1 MLCPRLVPKDIPRN
15 HPCHIDDTDDD
26 CSQKVQCGKN
36 NIQNIHDGIPPLGIS
51 CVYIRNRQEDDKKLN
66 FLLTRHNVTRGR
78 EHDRC
83 TCRQH
88 LSSTKYHKMWQNA
101 MLSETYIK
109 TRSPFGIGRTRG
121 ASRCSL
127 MVILHKRYQHV
138 PDIIVCSSLKK
149 SNVLFQLLF
158 LYNVRLHLR
167 FSPAV
172 EVGLTLPGDAK
183 SLRGDVLGD
192 GAAGGG
198 VGPVAD
204 GDGGDKVGV
213 AADEAVVADLSAEL
227 VLAVVVAGDGAAAEI
242 TVLAYIAVADV
253 GQVADGVAPGKV
265 GVLRLDISAQMHTV
279 AGDGVDAHM
288 GEGTDVVVGAEVAAV
303 DLAGVDGGA
312 FVHGAVLDEGVGAD
326 DAACADG
333 GLAAQ
338 DGACEDDG
346 SRGNDHFGADL
357 HIAAADVYAV
367 CDVAQQHLFTLG
379 LGSVELC
386 LCGSQC
392 GCINILHREKP
403 PPKPTLAEAV
413 QTPAEEEMLYPR

>member
-1 MLCPRLVPKDIPRN
+1 MPRR
-15 HPCHIDDTDDD
+15 TDAERAPG
-26 CSQKVQCGKN
+26 QKESAGCGTGAPGRVGGGAKTETLTLLLF
-36 NIQNIHDGIPPLGIS
+36 Q
-51 CVYIRNRQEDDKKLN
+51 
-66 FLLTRHNVTRGR
+66 FLL
-78 EHDRC
+78 
-83 TCRQH
+83 
-88 LSSTKYHKMWQNA
+88 
-101 MLSETYIK
+101 
-109 TRSPFGIGRTRG
+109 
-121 ASRCSL
+121 
-127 MVILHKRYQHV
+127 
-138 PDIIVCSSLKK
+138 
-149 SNVLFQLLF
+149 
-158 LYNVRLHLR
+158 LYNVRLHFR

-227 VLAVVVAGDGAAAEI
+227 VLAVVVAGDGAAAEVA
-242 TVLAYIAVADV
+242 VLAHVAVADV

-265 GVLRLDISAQMHTV
+265 GVLRLDISAQMHTA

-288 GEGTDVVVGAEVAAV
+288 GEGADIVVGAEVAAV

-357 HIAAADVYAV
+357 HIAAADVHAV
-367 CDVAQQHLFTLG
+367 CDVAQQHLFALG
-379 LGSVELC
+379 LGGVELC

-392 GCINILHREKP
+392 GCIDVLHREKP
-403 PPKPTLAEAV
+403 PPKPPLAEAV

>member
-1 MLCPRLVPKDIPRN
+1 MRN
-15 HPCHIDDTDDD
+15 VRRGRVGGRAKTE
-26 CSQKVQCGKN
+26 N
-36 NIQNIHDGIPPLGIS
+36 LTLLFF
-51 CVYIRNRQEDDKKLN
+51 E
-66 FLLTRHNVTRGR
+66 FLL
-78 EHDRC
+78 
-83 TCRQH
+83 
-88 LSSTKYHKMWQNA
+88 
-101 MLSETYIK
+101 
-109 TRSPFGIGRTRG
+109 
-121 ASRCSL
+121 
-127 MVILHKRYQHV
+127 
-138 PDIIVCSSLKK
+138 
-149 SNVLFQLLF
+149 
-158 LYNVRLHLR
+158 LYNVCLHFR

-242 TVLAYIAVADV
+242 TVLAHVAVADV

-288 GEGTDVVVGAEVAAV
+288 GEGTDVVVRAEVAAV
-303 DLAGVDGGA
+303 DLTGVDGGA
-312 FVHGAVLDEGVGAD
+312 FVHGAVLDKGVGAD

-346 SRGNDHFGADL
+346 SRGNDYFRADL

-367 CDVAQQHLFTLG
+367 CDVAQQHLFALG

-403 PPKPTLAEAV
+403 PPKPPLAEAV

>member
-1 MLCPRLVPKDIPRN
+1 MVFI
-15 HPCHIDDTDDD
+15 I
-26 CSQKVQCGKN
+26 QKAAV
-36 NIQNIHDGIPPLGIS
+36 
-51 CVYIRNRQEDDKKLN
+51 RAAR
-66 FLLTRHNVTRGR
+66 RRGER
-78 EHDRC
+78 G
-83 TCRQH
+83 
-88 LSSTKYHKMWQNA
+88 ST
-101 MLSETYIK
+101 
-109 TRSPFGIGRTRG
+109 
-121 ASRCSL
+121 
-127 MVILHKRYQHV
+127 
-138 PDIIVCSSLKK
+138 
-149 SNVLFQLLF
+149 LLF
-158 LYNVRLHLR
+158 FEILLLYNVRLHFRL
-167 FSPAV
+167 SPAV

-227 VLAVVVAGDGAAAEI
+227 VLAVVVAGDGAAAEVA
-242 TVLAYIAVADV
+242 VLAHVAVADV
-253 GQVADGVAPGKV
+253 GQVADGIAPGEV
-265 GVLRLDISAQMHTV
+265 GVLCLDISAQMHTV

-288 GEGTDVVVGAEVAAV
+288 GEGTDIVVGAEVAAV
-303 DLAGVDGGA
+303 DLAGVDGGV
-312 FVHGAVLDEGVGAD
+312 FVHGAVLDKGVGAD

-357 HIAAADVYAV
+357 HIAAADVHAV
-367 CDVAQQHLFTLG
+367 CDVAQQHLFALG

-392 GCINILHREKP
+392 GCVNVLHK
-403 PPKPTLAEAV
+403 
-413 QTPAEEEMLYPR
+413 